1 MATPRETS
9 TILLATD
16 LSASAEP
23 ATEEAFRLAKGLGA
37 HLLVMSAIDLGTIR
51 LPNGRYRRRI
61 DQEREIRE
69 SAARHLVERGRA
81 IGVSVGLLVWEG
93 DPGESIVEVARA
105 ESPEMVIVGSRAK
118 GVIGRFGIGSV
129 SDHVVR
135 HASCPVLV
143 VRGDAG
149 VVRDPAMSVLGA
161 GPVG

>member
-1 MATPRETS
+1 MVISHDAS

-16 LSASAEP
+16 LTASAGP

-37 HLLVMSAIDLGTIR
+37 HLLVMSAIDLGTMR

-69 SAARHLVERGRA
+69 SMARHLVERGRGM
-81 IGVSVGLLVWEG
+81 GVSVGLLVWEG

-118 GVIGRFGIGSV
+118 GVMGRFGIGSV

-135 HASCPVLV
+135 HAPCPVLV
-143 VRGDAG
+143 VRSDAE
-149 VVRDPAMSVLGA
+149 VVADPVTAGLGTD
-161 GPVG
+161 PIS

>member
-1 MATPRETS
+1 MVTSRDAS

-16 LSASAEP
+16 LSASAGP
-23 ATEEAFRLAKGLGA
+23 ATEEAFRLAQGLGA
-37 HLLVMSAIDLGTIR
+37 QLLVMSAIDLGAMR

-69 SAARHLVERGRA
+69 AAARHLVERGRA

-93 DPGESIVEVARA
+93 DPGESIVEVARS

-118 GVIGRFGIGSV
+118 GVMGRFGIGSV

-135 HASCPVLV
+135 HAPCPVLV
-143 VRGDAG
+143 VRSDAAVAG
-149 VVRDPAMSVLGA
+149 EPDPRIS
-161 GPVG
+161 

>member
-1 MATPRETS
+1 MAIPHHAS

-16 LSASAEP
+16 LSASAGP

-37 HLLVMSAIDLGTIR
+37 DLLVMSAIDLGTMR

-105 ESPEMVIVGSRAK
+105 ESPEMVVVGSRTK
-118 GVIGRFGIGSV
+118 GVMGRFGIGSV

-135 HASCPVLV
+135 HAPCPVLV
-143 VRGDAG
+143 VRSDAEVSTG
-149 VVRDPAMSVLGA
+149 PAG
-161 GPVG
+161 GPDGPAPH